1 MLSLVLS
8 YEFPKKPSMPRLR
21 SQLLDPTIFC
31 KHTQPSPTMS
41 SSPPILVTNTQVH
54 TKPMHVSTH
63 AHRQPCTCKRTLPP
77 SECPAAYPSSN
88 RSTYCREDAL
98 AAVGQVHAV
107 LRGQA
112 EKMSRKNPQ
121 NPAFSSASYLPAP
134 GLVEYWGKIQ
144 PRTDALCLCR
154 GLHLGEDTL
163 KANDFP
169 KIPFEYRGIQKKTP
183 AY

>member
-1 MLSLVLS
+1 MHTGNHALANV
-8 YEFPKKPSMPRLR
+8 R
-21 SQLLDPTIFC
+21 S
-31 KHTQPSPTMS
+31 H
-41 SSPPILVTNTQVH
+41 H
-54 TKPMHVSTH
+54 ST
-63 AHRQPCTCKRTLPP
+63 
-77 SECPAAYPSSN
+77 ECPAAYPSSN

-107 LRGQA
+107 LRGQVG
-112 EKMSRKNPQ
+112 KMSRKNPQ

-163 KANDFP
+163 EANDFP
-169 KIPFEYRGIQKKTP
+169 KIPFE
-183 AY
+183 

>member
-1 MLSLVLS
+1 MHTGNHALANV
-8 YEFPKKPSMPRLR
+8 R
-21 SQLLDPTIFC
+21 SHHPT
-31 KHTQPSPTMS
+31 
-41 SSPPILVTNTQVH
+41 
-54 TKPMHVSTH
+54 
-63 AHRQPCTCKRTLPP
+63 
-77 SECPAAYPSSN
+77 ECPAAYPSSN

-112 EKMSRKNPQ
+112 GKMSRKNPQ

-163 KANDFP
+163 EANDFP
-169 KIPFEYRGIQKKTP
+169 KIPFEYRGIQKKPQHTEMLLHIHSSKKCQ
-183 AY
+183 